1 MAISAR
7 HSVKVIL
14 PVSILQSLF
23 YQDISIG
30 RFEEHHVARHSIIA
44 DMVVSTRPLTP
55 KYYFSGYVY
64 EINTSNPISR
74 VVRLYRRSNGELIDS
89 TTSSS
94 KNGYYYV
101 ETPYD
106 GDHYIVALDDE
117 LGVQYNLV
125 ALDWM
130 VPISM

>member
-14 PVSILQSLF
+14 PISILPALF
-23 YQDISIG
+23 YQSVSTG
-30 RFEEHHVARHSIIA
+30 RFEANHVVRHSIIA
-44 DMVVSTRPLTP
+44 DMIVSPRPLTP

-64 EINTSNPISR
+64 EINTSSPVSR
-74 VVRLYRRSNGELIDS
+74 TVRLYRRSTGELVDS
-89 TTSSS
+89 TTSSV
-94 KNGYYYV
+94 NGYYYV

-106 GDHYIVALDDE
+106 GDHYIIALDDE

-130 VPISM
+130 VPLTI